1 MTESR
6 RAFLRL
12 AGGAIAA
19 RSAAAADDAP
29 SPRELA
35 AMEGVASAFV
45 NAHSLPGLSVAVAR
59 NGELLYARGF
69 GFADRD
75 QHERVTPAHLF
86 RIASVS
92 KPVTSVTLFR
102 LMEEKRLTLEDT
114 VFGPRGILGDAFGKA
129 PYKHCVDE
137 IRIKHLLTHTGG
149 GWQNDG
155 TDPMFRNPG
164 MNHQQLIAWAIEKVA
179 LTHPPGE
186 HYAYSNFGY
195 CILGRV
201 IEKLN
206 GVAYERHVR
215 DAVLK
220 RCGVTG
226 MKIGGNTLAERAPG
240 EVIYYGAGR
249 QDPYGMNVRRMDSHG
264 GWLATAQDLAMFASH
279 VDGHSPSRNIL
290 EPGSIR
296 EMTTASAANAGYAK
310 GWAVNPVPN
319 WWHAGAL
326 PGTTSIMVRT
336 ASGFCWAALA
346 NRREASGDTGGA
358 MDRMMWDLVRQV
370 IHWKA

>member
-114 VFGPRGILGDAFGKA
+114 VFGPRGILRDAFGKA
-129 PYKHCVDE
+129 PYKHWVDE
-137 IRIKHLLTHTGG
+137 IRIKHLLTCTGG

-179 LTHPPGE
+179 LTHLPGE

-346 NRREASGDTGGA
+346 NGREASGDTGGA